1 MNLLKSVAALGYREI
16 TLCDELVATLLGSLG
31 NILPR
36 LRWRIVLRCWNT
48 GIVDAI
54 ARETLSEP
62 SLAICIR
69 ELGACLFPA
78 TFVVD
83 VALEDTEREPLVS
96 SQ

>member
-1 MNLLKSVAALGYREI
+1 MNLLKRVAALGYREI
-16 TLCDELVATLLGSLG
+16 TLFDELVATLLGSLG
-31 NILPR
+31 SILPR
-36 LRWRIVLRCWNT
+36 LRWRIVLRCWNI
-48 GIVDAI
+48 GIVDTI

-83 VALEDTEREPLVS
+83 VALEDREKRATC
-96 SQ
+96 